1 MAFEKK
7 FEVFINLLPRYSK
20 TINGSTKRYKRK
32 IRLYY
37 VQHLP

>member
-1 MAFEKK
+1 MAFEKN
-7 FEVFINLLPRYSK
+7 FELFINLLPCYSK
-20 TINGSTKRYKRK
+20 TINGSTKGYKRK

>member
-1 MAFEKK
+1 MEFEKN
-7 FEVFINLLPRYSK
+7 FEVFINLLTCYSQ
-20 TINGSTKRYKRK
+20 TINGSTKGYKRK